1 MHDNATLTTINTI
14 NVPVKV
20 AGTFA
25 INGASNFNSD
35 TTGKLTYT
43 GATTETVSVSA
54 SVSIDVVGVNQKI
67 TIYIAKNGIVLP
79 AAKINRVFD
88 SGDIGNVGIFY
99 NISMVASDYLE
110 VFVSNSTST
119 NNLTV
124 TDVLFG
130 VSQMPKVVLPIANG
144 FYESD
149 SLPISAQECVNFYPN
164 IAQAPALNQE
174 TLYGTAG
181 LEEVANA
188 NSLTG
193 NRGAHEMNG
202 VPYFVMENRLFSM
215 AADYTLTFHGEIA
228 GTTRVSMA
236 DNGTQL
242 FILVPNGNGYI
253 YNHLTNTFAQ
263 ITDPDFTANGNPQL
277 VVFIDGYF
285 CLTTDSKKFIV
296 SALNNGL
303 SYNALDFGTA
313 ESDPDEIV
321 APVVFKNQL
330 FIGGSQT
337 IEAFQNI
344 GGADFPFQR
353 TGLFLQKGIVSPFSI
368 QTLQDTFVFI
378 GAGQNESPAIWTLQ
392 GNDVAKIS
400 TTAIDKEL
408 SALTESQVAS
418 IYSWGYAE
426 KGAYFVGFSLPSGAF
441 VYDIITK
448 RWHER
453 KSVIDGTLGG
463 YRVTALVRAYNNI
476 WAGDLVD
483 GRVGNLD
490 PNVFDEY
497 GTEIRRS
504 IVTQPFQNNME
515 SFVIPEIELTVESGV
530 GNAAAVNPQI
540 GMARSRNAKIWSD
553 TRYRN
558 IGKVGEYNHRAIW
571 RRNGRAARFELFRF
585 TMSDPVKPVII
596 QMTADIEGVQ

>member
-1 MHDNATLTTINTI
+1 
-14 NVPVKV
+14 
-20 AGTFA
+20 
-25 INGASNFNSD
+25 
-35 TTGKLTYT
+35 
-43 GATTETVSVSA
+43 
-54 SVSIDVVGVNQKI
+54 
-67 TIYIAKNGIVLP
+67 
-79 AAKINRVFD
+79 
-88 SGDIGNVGIFY
+88 
-99 NISMVASDYLE
+99 
-110 VFVSNSTST
+110 
-119 NNLTV
+119 
-124 TDVLFG
+124 
-130 VSQMPKVVLPIANG
+130 MPKVVLPIANG

-188 NSLTG
+188 DSLTG

-202 VPYFVMENRLFSM
+202 VPYFVIAQRLYSM
-215 AADYTLTFHGEIA
+215 AENFTLTFIGDIA
-228 GTTRVSMA
+228 GTSRVSMA

-242 FILVPNGNGYI
+242 LILVPNGNGYI
-253 YNHLTNTFAQ
+253 YNHVADTFAQ
-263 ITDPDFTANGNPQL
+263 ITDSDFTANGNPQL
-277 VVFIDGYF
+277 VVYIDGFF

-296 SALNNGL
+296 SALNDGL

-321 APVVFKNQL
+321 APIVFKNQL

-353 TGLFLQKGIVSPFSI
+353 TGLFLSKGIVSPFSI
-368 QTLQDTFVFI
+368 QSLQDTFVFI

-392 GNDVAKIS
+392 GNDVTKIS

-408 SALTESQVAS
+408 SNLTEDQIAG
-418 IYSWGYAE
+418 IFSWGYAE
-426 KGAYFVGFSLPSGAF
+426 KGAYFVGFAIPSGAL
-441 VYDIITK
+441 VYDIISK

-453 KSVIDGTLGG
+453 KSVIGGDLGA
-463 YRVTALVRAYNNI
+463 YRVTALVRAYNKI
-476 WAGDLVD
+476 WAGDLID
-483 GRVGNLD
+483 GRIGNLD
-490 PNVFDEY
+490 ADFYTEY

-515 SFVIPEIELTVESGV
+515 SFVVPEIELTVESGV
-530 GNAAAVNPQI
+530 GNAAAPDPQI
-540 GMARSRNAKIWSD
+540 GMARSRNAKTWSD
-553 TRYRN
+553 TRFRS
-558 IGKVGEYNHRAIW
+558 IGKVGEYNHRPIW

>member
-1 MHDNATLTTINTI
+1 
-14 NVPVKV
+14 
-20 AGTFA
+20 
-25 INGASNFNSD
+25 
-35 TTGKLTYT
+35 
-43 GATTETVSVSA
+43 
-54 SVSIDVVGVNQKI
+54 
-67 TIYIAKNGIVLP
+67 
-79 AAKINRVFD
+79 
-88 SGDIGNVGIFY
+88 
-99 NISMVASDYLE
+99 
-110 VFVSNSTST
+110 
-119 NNLTV
+119 
-124 TDVLFG
+124 
-130 VSQMPKVVLPIANG
+130 MPKVVLPIANG

-174 TLYGTAG
+174 TLFGTAG

-188 NSLTG
+188 NTLTG

-202 VPYFVMENRLFSM
+202 VPYFVMNNRLFSM
-215 AADYTLTFHGEIA
+215 AADFSLTFHGEID
-228 GTTRVSMA
+228 GTVRVSMA

-242 FILVPNGNGYI
+242 LVLVPNGNGYI
-253 YNHLTNTFAQ
+253 YNHVADTFAQ
-263 ITDPDFTANGNPQL
+263 ITDADFTANGNPQL
-277 VVFIDGYF
+277 VVYIDGYF

-296 SALNNGL
+296 SALNDGL

-337 IEAFQNI
+337 IVPFQNI

-408 SALTESQVAS
+408 SALTQSQVSS

-426 KGAYFVGFSLPSGAF
+426 KGAYFVGFSLPSSTL

-453 KSVIDGTLGG
+453 KSVVDNILGG
-463 YRVTALVRAYNNI
+463 YRVTSMVRAYNKI
-476 WAGDLVD
+476 WAGDLID
-483 GRVGNLD
+483 GRIGRLD
-490 PNVFDEY
+490 SDVYTEY
-497 GTEIRRS
+497 GTTIQRS
-504 IVTQPFQNNME
+504 IVTQPFQSNMD
-515 SFVIPEIELTVESGV
+515 SFVVPEIEMTVESGV
-530 GNAAAVNPQI
+530 GNAAATDPQI
-540 GMARSRNAKIWSD
+540 GLSRSKDAKTWSD
-553 TRYRN
+553 TRYRSMGK
-558 IGKVGEYNHRAIW
+558 IGEHSHRAIW
-571 RRNGRAARFELFRF
+571 RRNGRASRFELFRF
-585 TMSDPVKPVII
+585 TMSDPVKPVLI
-596 QMTADIEGVQ
+596 QLTAEIESAQ